1 MIENEIYYYING
13 FLKWIN
19 SYIVGNKKYTGQISV
34 FKLRNKRKSIF
45 ARVIIRYYG
54 SKKITKETGKIIVE
68 STYKR
73 NNRTKFRKRITRG
86 KLVHFRSIIDTSRSK
101 TRRIQFIIFTF
112 VKKGFYF
119 NLSK

>member
-68 STYKR
+68 STYK
-73 NNRTKFRKRITRG
+73 
-86 KLVHFRSIIDTSRSK
+86 
-101 TRRIQFIIFTF
+101 
-112 VKKGFYF
+112 
-119 NLSK
+119 